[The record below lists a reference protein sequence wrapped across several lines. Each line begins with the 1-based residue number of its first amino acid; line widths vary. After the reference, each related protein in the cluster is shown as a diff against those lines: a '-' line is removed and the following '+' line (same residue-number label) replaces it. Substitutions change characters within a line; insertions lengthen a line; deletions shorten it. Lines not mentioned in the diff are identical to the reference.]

1 MDLQC
6 TLMSSAVLQR
16 NKEGFSE
23 HNFKGTAAANG
34 KVLLTV
40 KQNKKV
46 LAGFDNLEVGST
58 CRGKLTGCIKG
69 LPTGGPY
76 ELELK
81 IAGSREKVTVKD
93 ILVGDLWL
101 LAGQSNMADS
111 GYMPSLTEESDM
123 VHAFYMNNTWDI
135 SRDPLHD
142 IPHAAA
148 PVHGG
153 NPNNPYPKAKPK
165 RGTGPGASF
174 GLEMFKTTGVP
185 QGLIACAHGGTSM
198 DQWDPALKKEG
209 GYSLYGALYERLQM
223 LGGKVAGLL
232 WYQGCNEG
240 GCAEKSGAYEERTR
254 KLFAAVRR
262 DCRDPELPIVLA
274 QLGPVISSSDE
285 NRNPV
290 FWMTVRQAQYNIAH
304 KIKNCAC
311 VPTIDLEIDDT
322 VHLSNKSVHIL
333 GKRFAAAMN
342 QLRGM
347 EGFMPEIEPG
357 SIKCIPDPVTQNAKI
372 VIKFKNV
379 CGKLI
384 SGGNPCGFTVQ
395 NADNSFHSQAV
406 NARLDGNTVTVM
418 TRVPTAFFSK
428 SYRIAYGAQLQPN
441 ANITDE
447 AGRSLPCFIASV
459 PKFNSRMTEMVHTAL
474 ISEAVF
480 TDDSFNALKLPENH
494 EKLKY
499 APAPFKQFYMPAP
512 RTGKFDHEHKV
523 YVYKMRLKLVED
535 MKLKVLFGADAPFV
549 LYLDG
554 QELTRQCTG
563 NPVVIDEFKIPI
575 QATAGTHDLTCVFSS
590 NSGCGW
596 GICCRFKRTDGKIL
610 PEIVDMSK

>member
-6 TLMSSAVLQR
+6 TLMSFAVLQR
-16 NKEGFSE
+16 NADDLSE
-23 HNFKGTAAANG
+23 HNFRGTTAATG

-40 KQNKKV
+40 RQNKQL
-46 LAGFDNLEVGST
+46 LAGFDQLEVGSAAK
-58 CRGKLTGCIKG
+58 GKLSGCIKG

-76 ELELK
+76 DLELK
-81 IAGSREKVTVKD
+81 IAGSREKLTLKN
-93 ILVGDLWL
+93 ILVGDLWI

-123 VHAFYMNNTWDI
+123 VHAFYMNNIWDI

-142 IPHAAA
+142 ITHAAA

-174 GLEMFKTTGVP
+174 GLEMYKTTGIP

-209 GYSLYGALYERLQM
+209 GYSLYGALYQRLQM

-240 GCAEKSGAYEERTR
+240 GCAEKSEAYEERTR

-262 DCRDPELPIVLA
+262 DCRNPQLPIVLA
-274 QLGPVISSSDE
+274 QLGPVITSSDE

-290 FWMTVRQAQYNIAH
+290 FWMTVRRAQYNIAH

-311 VPTIDLEIDDT
+311 VPAIDLEIDDT
-322 VHLSNKSVHIL
+322 VHLSNKSVNIL

-342 QLRGM
+342 QLRGV
-347 EGFMPEIEPG
+347 EGFLPQIEPG
-357 SIKCIPDPVTQNAKI
+357 AIKCVPDPVTQNAKI
-372 VIKFKNV
+372 IIKFKNV

-395 NADNSFHSQAV
+395 NADNSFHSLAV
-406 NARLDGNTVTVM
+406 NARLDGDTVTVM
-418 TRVPTAFFSK
+418 TRVPTAFFSQD
-428 SYRIAYGAQLQPN
+428 YRIAYGAPLQPN
-441 ANITDE
+441 ANVTDE

-459 PKFNSRMTEMVHTAL
+459 PKVNSRMTEMVHTAL

-494 EKLKY
+494 EQLKY

-523 YVYKMRLKLVED
+523 YVYKIRLKLVED
-535 MKLKVLFGADAPFV
+535 MKLKILFGADAPFV
-549 LYLDG
+549 LYLNG
-554 QELTRQCTG
+554 KELSRQCTG
-563 NPVVIDEFKIPI
+563 NPVVIDEFQVPMQLK
-575 QATAGTHDLTCVFSS
+575 AGTHDIQCVFSS

-610 PEIVDMSK
+610 PEIVEIN